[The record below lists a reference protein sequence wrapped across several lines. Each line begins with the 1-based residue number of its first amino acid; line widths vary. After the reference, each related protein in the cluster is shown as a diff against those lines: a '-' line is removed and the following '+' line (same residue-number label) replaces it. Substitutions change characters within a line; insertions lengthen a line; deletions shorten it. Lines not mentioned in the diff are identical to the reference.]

1 MSWNSTVITVVGTV
15 TSDVTYKHGEDGKTN
30 AYFRVVS
37 TERRYNTSI
46 GDWEDGE
53 SVWLGVSCWRK
64 LADSVKTTLSK
75 GDPVIVQ
82 GKLRMRY
89 YEQDNVKRSSV
100 SLDALHVGLDLSRV
114 QSLGS
119 APVVE
124 PRVGEDL
131 VEEAVPF

>member
-15 TSDVTYKHGEDGKTN
+15 TSDITYKHGEDGKTN
-30 AYFRVVS
+30 AYFRIVS
-37 TERRYNTSI
+37 TERRYNTSM

-89 YEQDNVKRSSV
+89 YEKDDVKRAAFG
-100 SLDALHVGLDLSRV
+100 LDALHVGLDLSRV

-124 PRVGEDL
+124 PRAAEDL
-131 VEEAVPF
+131 AEEAIPF

>member
-1 MSWNSTVITVVGTV
+1 MSWNSTVITVVGHV
-15 TSDVTYKHGEDGKTN
+15 ASEISYRYGDDGKTN
-30 AYFRVVS
+30 AFFHVNS
-37 TERRYNTSI
+37 TERRYNTAI

-53 SVWLGVSCWRK
+53 SIWLGVSCWRK
-64 LADSVKTTLSK
+64 LAESVKTTLSK

-82 GKLRMRY
+82 GKLRMRH
-89 YEQDNVKRSSV
+89 YEKDDVKRTAFN
-100 SLDALHVGLDLSRV
+100 LDAQHVGLDLSRV

-131 VEEAVPF
+131 AEEPVPF

>member
-1 MSWNSTVITVVGTV
+1 MITVVGTV

-131 VEEAVPF
+131 AEEAVPF

>member
-1 MSWNSTVITVVGTV
+1 MSWNSTVITVVGQV
-15 TSDVTYKHGEDGKTN
+15 ASEISYRYGEDGKTN
-30 AYFRVVS
+30 AYFRVMS
-37 TERRYNTSI
+37 TERRYNTAI

-53 SVWLGVSCWRK
+53 SVALGVSCWRK

-82 GKLRMRY
+82 GKLRQRY
-89 YEQDNVKRSSV
+89 YEKDDVKRSAFN
-100 SLDALHVGLDLSRV
+100 LDAQHIGLDLSRV

-131 VEEAVPF
+131 EEEPIPF

>member
-1 MSWNSTVITVVGTV
+1 MITVVGTV
-15 TSDVTYKHGEDGKTN
+15 TSDVTYKHGEDGKSN

-37 TERRYNTSI
+37 TERRYNTSM

-131 VEEAVPF
+131 AEEAVPF

>member
-1 MSWNSTVITVVGTV
+1 MAWNSTLITVVGSV
-15 TSDVTYKHGEDGKTN
+15 ASDISYKHGEDGKTN
-30 AYFRVVS
+30 AYFRLSS
-37 TERRYNTSI
+37 TERRYNTAI

-53 SVWLGVSCWRK
+53 TLWLGVSCWRK

-82 GKLRMRY
+82 GKLRMRH
-89 YEQDNVKRSSV
+89 YEKDDQKRTAFN
-100 SLDALHVGLDLSRV
+100 LDALHVGLDLSRV

-131 VEEAVPF
+131 AEEPVPF

>member
-15 TSDVTYKHGEDGKTN
+15 VSDITYKHGEDGK
-30 AYFRVVS
+30 ASAFFRISS
-37 TERRYNTSI
+37 TERRYNTAA

-53 SVWLGVSCWRK
+53 TLWLSVSCWRK

-89 YEQDNVKRSSV
+89 YEKDDGKRLAIH
-100 SLDALHVGLDLSRV
+100 LDAVHVGLDLSRV
-114 QSLGS
+114 QSLGG
-119 APVVE
+119 APLVE
-124 PRVGEDL
+124 PRSAEDPA
-131 VEEAVPF
+131 EEPVPF

>member
-37 TERRYNTSI
+37 TERRYNTSL

-131 VEEAVPF
+131 AEEAVPF

>member
-15 TSDVTYKHGEDGKTN
+15 TGAITYKHGEDGKTN
-30 AYFRVVS
+30 AYFRIAS
-37 TERRYNTSI
+37 TERRYNTSM

-53 SVWLGVSCWRK
+53 SVYLGVSCWRK

-82 GKLRMRY
+82 GKLRMRF
-89 YEQDNVKRSSV
+89 YEKDDVKRSSLL
-100 SLDALHVGLDLSRV
+100 LDALHVGLDLSRV

-119 APVVE
+119 GPVVE

-131 VEEAVPF
+131 VEEAIPF

>member
-1 MSWNSTVITVVGTV
+1 MSWNSTVITVVGNV
-15 TSDVTYKHGEDGKTN
+15 VSEITYKHGEDGKTN
-30 AYFRVVS
+30 AFFRINS
-37 TERRYNTSI
+37 TERRYNTGI

-53 SVWLGVSCWRK
+53 TLWLGVSCWRK

-82 GKLRMRY
+82 GKLRIRH
-89 YEQDNVKRSSV
+89 YEKDDVKRQAF

-119 APVVE
+119 VPVVE
-124 PRVGEDL
+124 PRAAEDPA
-131 VEEAVPF
+131 EEPIPF

>member
-15 TSDVTYKHGEDGKTN
+15 VSDITYKHGEDGKTN
-30 AYFRVVS
+30 AFFRINS
-37 TERRYNTSI
+37 TERRYNTAL

-53 SVWLGVSCWRK
+53 TLWMGVSCWRK

-82 GKLRMRY
+82 GKLRIRH
-89 YEQDNVKRSSV
+89 YEKDDVKRQAF

-119 APVVE
+119 APLVE
-124 PRVGEDL
+124 PRAAEDPA
-131 VEEAVPF
+131 EEPVPF

>member
-1 MSWNSTVITVVGTV
+1 MVTVVGHV
-15 TSDVTYKHGEDGKTN
+15 ASEISCRYGEDGKTN
-30 AYFRVVS
+30 AFFHVNS
-37 TERRYNTSI
+37 TERRYNTAI

-53 SVWLGVSCWRK
+53 SIWLGVSCWRK

-82 GKLRMRY
+82 GRLRMRH
-89 YEQDNVKRSSV
+89 YEKDDVKRTAFN
-100 SLDALHVGLDLSRV
+100 LDAHHIGLDLSRV

-124 PRVGEDL
+124 PRGGEDL
-131 VEEAVPF
+131 VTEPVPF

>member
-1 MSWNSTVITVVGTV
+1 MAWNSTLITVVGNV
-15 TSDVTYKHGEDGKTN
+15 ASEISYKHGEDGKTN
-30 AYFRVVS
+30 AYFRLTS
-37 TERRYNTSI
+37 TERRYNTSL

-53 SVWLGVSCWRK
+53 SLWLGISCWRK

-82 GKLRMRY
+82 GKLRMRH
-89 YEQDNVKRSSV
+89 YEKDDQKRTAFN
-100 SLDALHVGLDLSRV
+100 LDALHVGLDLSRV

-131 VEEAVPF
+131 AGEPIPF